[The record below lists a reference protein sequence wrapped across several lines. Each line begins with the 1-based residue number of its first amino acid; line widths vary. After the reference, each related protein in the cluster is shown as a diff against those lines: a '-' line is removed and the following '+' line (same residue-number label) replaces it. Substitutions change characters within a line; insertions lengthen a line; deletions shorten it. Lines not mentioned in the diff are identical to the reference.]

1 MFGTEK
7 RRKVKLGRRAMIQV
21 LFAVLIVSTLLAT
34 GNADDK
40 IRIGA
45 PPAGGLITMP
55 LAQNKGFLREE
66 GIEAEVITIS
76 GGVATAALAN
86 DELNYFT
93 GLTFPIRAA
102 IQGLPIKIVACYLP
116 ASPFVLI
123 ARPEFRTVQEL
134 KGKTLGIAE
143 IGRGPDIAGRMIL
156 KHFGLDPDKDVQFV
170 RVGGADGRIAAMR
183 QGLVGATAVP
193 VPWDVYAKKM
203 GFNVLAKAYE
213 LFSYPESGLVVTAKR
228 IKEKPDEIKRVIK
241 AGIKANRYIRSN
253 RDGTIQFQMEWLRID
268 RELATASYDSL
279 VNVFSGDGNIPEN
292 ALLLATEEAKKL
304 AKVERQVALN
314 EITDFSILRTAHKE
328 LGIST
333 K

>member
-1 MFGTEK
+1 MN
-7 RRKVKLGRRAMIQV
+7 KV
-21 LFAVLIVSTLLAT
+21 LLAWFT
-34 GNADDK
+34 ALALLTTVHAADR

-55 LAQNKGFLREE
+55 LAQKKGFLKEE
-66 GIEAEVITIS
+66 GIDAEIITIA
-76 GGVATAALAN
+76 GGIATAALAN
-86 DELNYFT
+86 DEINYFT

-102 IQGLPIKIVACYLP
+102 IQGLPVKIVACYLP

-123 ARPEFRTVQEL
+123 TRPEFKTVQEL

-143 IGRGPDIAGRMIL
+143 IGRGPDVAGRMIL
-156 KHFGLDPDKDVQFV
+156 KHFGLDSDKDVQFV
-170 RVGGADGRIAAMR
+170 RVGATDGRIAAMR
-183 QGLVGATAVP
+183 QGLVAATAIP
-193 VPWDVYAKKM
+193 VPWDVHAKKM

-228 IKEKPDEIKRVIK
+228 INERPDELKRVIK

-253 RDGTIQFQMEWLRID
+253 RDATIQFQMEWLRID

-279 VNVFSGDGNIPEN
+279 VKVFSEDGNVPEN
-292 ALLLATEEAKKL
+292 GLMLAIEEAKKL
-304 AKVERQVALN
+304 AKVDRQVALG
-314 EITDFSILRTAHKE
+314 EIMDLSFLRAAQKE
-328 LGIST
+328 LGILP

>member
-1 MFGTEK
+1 MN
-7 RRKVKLGRRAMIQV
+7 KV
-21 LFAVLIVSTLLAT
+21 LLAWFT
-34 GNADDK
+34 ALALLTTVHAADR

-55 LAQNKGFLREE
+55 LAQKKGFLKEE
-66 GIEAEVITIS
+66 GIDAEIITIA
-76 GGVATAALAN
+76 GGIATAALAN
-86 DELNYFT
+86 DEINYFT

-102 IQGLPIKIVACYLP
+102 IQGLPVKIVACYLP

-123 ARPEFRTVQEL
+123 TRPEFKTVQEL

-143 IGRGPDIAGRMIL
+143 IGRSPDVAGRMIL
-156 KHFGLDPDKDVQFV
+156 KHFGLDSDKDVQFV
-170 RVGGADGRIAAMR
+170 RVGATDGRIAAMR
-183 QGLVGATAVP
+183 QGLVAATAIP
-193 VPWDVYAKKM
+193 VPWDVHAKKM

-228 IKEKPDEIKRVIK
+228 IKERPDELKRVIK

-253 RDGTIQFQMEWLRID
+253 RDATIQFQMEWLRID

-279 VNVFSGDGNIPEN
+279 VKVFSEDGNVPEN
-292 ALLLATEEAKKL
+292 GLMLAIEEAKKL
-304 AKVERQVALN
+304 AKVDRQVALG
-314 EITDFSILRTAHKE
+314 EIMDLSFLRAAQKE
-328 LGIST
+328 LGILP

>member
-1 MFGTEK
+1 MN
-7 RRKVKLGRRAMIQV
+7 KV
-21 LFAVLIVSTLLAT
+21 LLAWFT
-34 GNADDK
+34 ALALLTTVHAADR

-55 LAQNKGFLREE
+55 LAQKKGFLKEE
-66 GIEAEVITIS
+66 GIDAEIITIA
-76 GGVATAALAN
+76 GGIATAALAN
-86 DELNYFT
+86 DEINYFT

-102 IQGLPIKIVACYLP
+102 IQGLPVKIVACYLP

-123 ARPEFRTVQEL
+123 TRPEFKTVQEL

-143 IGRGPDIAGRMIL
+143 IGRGPDVAGRMIL
-156 KHFGLDPDKDVQFV
+156 KHFGLDSDKDVQFV
-170 RVGGADGRIAAMR
+170 RVGATDGRIAAMR
-183 QGLVGATAVP
+183 QGLVAATAIP
-193 VPWDVYAKKM
+193 VPWDVHAKKM

-228 IKEKPDEIKRVIK
+228 IKERPDELKRVIK

-253 RDGTIQFQMEWLRID
+253 RDATIQFQMEWLRID

-279 VNVFSGDGNIPEN
+279 VKVFSEDGNVPEN
-292 ALLLATEEAKKL
+292 GLMLAIEEAKKL
-304 AKVERQVALN
+304 AKVDRQVALG
-314 EITDFSILRTAHKE
+314 EIMDLSFLRAAQKE
-328 LGIST
+328 LGILP